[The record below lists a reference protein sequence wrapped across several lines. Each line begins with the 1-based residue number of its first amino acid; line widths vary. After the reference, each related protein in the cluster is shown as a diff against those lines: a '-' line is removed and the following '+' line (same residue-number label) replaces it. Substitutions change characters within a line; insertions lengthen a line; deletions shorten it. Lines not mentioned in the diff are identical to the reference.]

1 MVDDKP
7 KLLSA
12 MKRVLGDRLTTV
24 FVRQGHYAD
33 EATGQIFDPAPDLAI
48 DDSGELATFDLQQF
62 GPRACRQAAPD
73 GTTEST
79 THRQESTC
87 PTCNPC
93 ATSARASGWTTSPA
107 RSSTTAR
114 CSATSTS
121 TASPG

>member
-48 DDSGELATFDLQQF
+48 DDIGALATFDLQQF

-73 GTTEST
+73 GTTESN
-79 THRQESTC
+79 THRQESTR
-87 PTCNPC
+87 PTCTPSPPPPRPPGRTNPPP
-93 ATSARASGWTTSPA
+93 RPTT
-107 RSSTTAR
+107 
-114 CSATSTS
+114 
-121 TASPG
+121 